1 MSEGTDERM
10 QKAAVEYRVGQSQN
24 SQETVLASRVS
35 PVMRPWACEI
45 IQRPHL
51 LHVVTLTHL
60 LHCEEYTG
68 SWRIGSRC
76 GAS

>member
-24 SQETVLASRVS
+24 SQETVPASRVS

-45 IQRPHL
+45 ISRPHL
-51 LHVVTLTHL
+51 LHVVTLTCL
-60 LHCEEYTG
+60 LLCEEYRG
-68 SWRIGSRC
+68 SWRVGSRC

>member
-1 MSEGTDERM
+1 MSEGPDERM

-24 SQETVLASRVS
+24 SQETVPASHLS

-45 IQRPHL
+45 IPRPHL
-51 LHVVTLTHL
+51 LHVVTLTGL